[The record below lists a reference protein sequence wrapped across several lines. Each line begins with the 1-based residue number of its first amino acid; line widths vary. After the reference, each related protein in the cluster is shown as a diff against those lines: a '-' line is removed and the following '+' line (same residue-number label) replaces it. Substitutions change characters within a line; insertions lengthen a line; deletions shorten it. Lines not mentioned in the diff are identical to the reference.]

1 MLKQYLA
8 EHNISIYRLAKTAGT
23 SYSATNDF
31 VNLKTDV
38 DSVSVGFLKKLAS
51 ACGLSLDE
59 MYAVCSDKFIIN
71 RKLPVRIRI
80 QDGKYFAEYAHNGE
94 TYRCYVS
101 RITKS
106 TTKDIKPITEMM
118 VDQQIHE
125 REERKKADALLS
137 HA

>member
-1 MLKQYLA
+1 
-8 EHNISIYRLAKTAGT
+8 
-23 SYSATNDF
+23 
-31 VNLKTDV
+31 
-38 DSVSVGFLKKLAS
+38 
-51 ACGLSLDE
+51 

-101 RITKS
+101 KITKS